1 MFYNLV
7 INCSESDFQQ
17 VTVQVTDGEG
27 LQGKPGDSPCIEGNK
42 PLTKLRNG
50 VILNY
55 RPK

>member
-7 INCSESDFQQ
+7 INCRESDFQQ

-27 LQGKPGDSPCIEGNK
+27 LQGKPGDSLSIEGNK

-50 VILNY
+50 VILNH